1 MIISYK
7 RNVLTNVL
15 CLRLIDIFLFL
26 PNIFL
31 CTYNAIFKKGLLD
44 E

>member
-15 CLRLIDIFLFL
+15 CLRLIDLFPFLTKDFFM
-26 PNIFL
+26 NI
-31 CTYNAIFKKGLLD
+31 
-44 E
+44 

>member
-15 CLRLIDIFLFL
+15 CLRLIDLFPFLTKDFFMY
-26 PNIFL
+26 I
-31 CTYNAIFKKGLLD
+31 
-44 E
+44 